1 MHSESKED
9 RIKRLGLDRSEESL
23 LEDAYKVLQQNG
35 MDPEQVMS
43 NAAKSADTWEPTPS
57 GDSEPTE
64 PKASWEYRE
73 EFGISKQMREIVKVS
88 KEVSEKELD
97 ALRRKLDK
105 LTYGG

>member
-1 MHSESKED
+1 MH
-9 RIKRLGLDRSEESL
+9 IKRLGLDRSEESL
-23 LEDAYKVLQQNG
+23 LGDAYKVLQQNG
-35 MDPEQVMS
+35 LDPEQVMS
-43 NAAKSADTWEPTPS
+43 NAAKSVDTWEPPPPS

-64 PKASWEYRE
+64 QKASWEYRE